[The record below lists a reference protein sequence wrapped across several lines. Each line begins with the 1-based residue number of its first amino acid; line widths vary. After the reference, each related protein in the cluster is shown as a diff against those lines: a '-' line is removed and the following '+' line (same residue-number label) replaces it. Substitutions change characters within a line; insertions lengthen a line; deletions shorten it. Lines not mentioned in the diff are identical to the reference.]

1 MAEKSTR
8 RVDKIQGEI
17 IHVYDGIEEA
27 DNELPTWWLMT
38 FYGAIAF
45 SMVYWVVYHEL
56 HAAELPPEAY
66 ASALAA
72 RVGDGEMTEEFLVAL
87 RADPG
92 AVAAGREVFTQNCV
106 VCHAAN
112 GEGNIG
118 PNLTDPNW
126 IHGGGATDI
135 YASIY
140 DGRLQNGMPAWGAS
154 LGGDAVQRVAAYVL
168 SIRGTNVEGKAA
180 EGEVWVPG
188 ATAEEEGTSDEPAGG
203 SDEESAARNEGEGEG
218 ASDTESALQE
228 GAVEAL
234 VDDDAIPAAE
244 PSSEDGPETDAP

>member
-1 MAEKSTR
+1 MVEKSER

-56 HAAELPPEAY
+56 HAAELPSEEY

-87 RADPG
+87 RGDPG
-92 AVAAGREVFTQNCV
+92 AVSAGEEVFQQNCV
-106 VCHAAN
+106 VCHGGS

-126 IHGGGATDI
+126 IHGGAATDI
-135 YASIY
+135 YSSVY
-140 DGRLQNGMPAWGAS
+140 DGRLQNGMPAWGS
-154 LGGDAVQRVAAYVL
+154 TLGGDAVQRVSAYIL
-168 SIRGTNVEGKAA
+168 SIRDTNVEGKVA
-180 EGEVWVPG
+180 EGEIWVPNAAGDG
-188 ATAEEEGTSDEPAGG
+188 A
-203 SDEESAARNEGEGEG
+203 EGEGDGEG
-218 ASDTESALQE
+218 TDEEPVIDGAAEE
-228 GAVEAL
+228 GAVDGLPVVEEG
-234 VDDDAIPAAE
+234 VTVEGEVVPAGE
-244 PSSEDGPETDAP
+244 LAPDERQEVTTP